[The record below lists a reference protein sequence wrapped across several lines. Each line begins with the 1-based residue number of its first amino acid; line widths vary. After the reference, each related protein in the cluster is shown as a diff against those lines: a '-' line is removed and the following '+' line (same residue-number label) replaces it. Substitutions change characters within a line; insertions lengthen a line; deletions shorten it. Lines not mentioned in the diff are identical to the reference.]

1 MGYIRFSGTD
11 GTDTAESAVIQASVD
26 ATPGDNDMPGRLS
39 FSTTADGA
47 AGSTERM
54 RIDSSGTVHIGS
66 FGFDGKWFNVYE
78 PNVTDGHSIYLRGN
92 TSSSYSNNRVLNCDL
107 HGFYRQSY
115 GQSGFRFRNKDSVS
129 HNRSARVHLYLNDND
144 TEVGSIMLGASSS
157 SFNTSS
163 DYRLKENEVLISD
176 GITRLKQLKPYRFNF
191 KITPS
196 ETVDGF
202 FAHEVSSVVPNA
214 VTGEKD
220 AMVPNAWY
228 QDGDT
233 IPSGKSVGD
242 VKGYSSTEMEIQSL
256 DYAKITPLLT
266 AALQE
271 AIAKI
276 ETLEAKVAALEG
288 S

>member
-1 MGYIRFSGTD
+1 
-11 GTDTAESAVIQASVD
+11 
-26 ATPGDNDMPGRLS
+26 
-39 FSTTADGA
+39 
-47 AGSTERM
+47 M
-54 RIDSSGTVHIGS
+54 RISSSGAVSIGNY
-66 FGFDGKWFNVYE
+66 GLDGKFLNVGE
-78 PNVTDGHSIYLRGN
+78 PNVTDGHSIYLRAN

-129 HNRSARVHLYLNDND
+129 HNRSARVHLYLNDDD
-144 TEVGSIMLGASSS
+144 TEVGSIMLGASGSA
-157 SFNTSS
+157 FNTSS

-196 ETVDGF
+196 VTQDGF
-202 FAHEVSSVVPNA
+202 FAHEVSPIVPEA

-228 QDGDT
+228 QEGDT

-242 VKGYSSTEMEIQSL
+242 IKGYSSTEKEIQSL